1 MSIDPEHLLSALR
14 RARGKG
20 LSLKQLSGQLR
31 LGQSQRHPLRRALAD
46 LMKHG
51 RASYDG
57 HVYREVEG
65 HDRADGDRRTASGET
80 PRPQS
85 RRAPAAMIEGA
96 RMHRD
101 KGPAQGARKPG
112 AEVTGV
118 IHLKAEGYGFVSPL
132 LGDGG
137 REDDLFVPPQ
147 FTRGALDGD
156 VVRARAIRGRDGR
169 LAGEVLEVVERRRQ
183 LALGIYQAKGK
194 AQWVIPHDRNLTGN
208 IAVPRHPRARDGDMV
223 KVRLHREIQGALQG
237 EIISVLGDR
246 GDPRFEILA
255 AAYAEGFSDEFDP
268 ATLIAAQ
275 SVPDHVHPDE
285 ISGRRDLRHLPLVT
299 IDGEDARDFDDAVH
313 VSRTPG
319 GYRLVVAI
327 ADVAHYVR
335 PGGPLDREA
344 LRRATSV
351 YFPGTV
357 LPMLPERLS
366 NGICS
371 LNPDVDRLCTVC
383 DLALDKSG
391 TPLQADIY
399 EAVMRS
405 HARLTYTR
413 VAEALA
419 GDADPQLRPLLDDLK
434 AAHEL
439 SKKLTRRRQLRG
451 SIDFDL
457 PEAKIV
463 LDEQGRVAEIAR
475 RPRNDAH
482 RLVEEFMLA
491 ANEAVARF
499 FQVRGLPTVYRIHD
513 QPDREKLDAFAA
525 LARSHGFDLPAGEEL
540 TPRVLNDFLKAVEGK
555 PAQKALNSL
564 LLRAMMQ
571 AQYSPDNIGHY
582 GLAAPTYLHFTSPI
596 RRYPDLM
603 VHRLLKEHWVRG
615 GRPLRDPEREEQEAY
630 LAGVSAQCSDRERA
644 AMKAERD
651 VDNFYSALYM
661 QDKVGEKFKAVVSG
675 VADFGLFCE
684 LEEVFVEGLVPAE
697 SLGAGVEL
705 DKEMQR
711 LIVGSSGRSYSIGD
725 EIVVEVI
732 AVDPARR
739 RITLGLAEKGVAPA
753 GQWLT
758 PEDIVPS
765 STSRSKPRRQAP
777 RAVAPSPRRPPRGSP
792 PGRPP
797 RRKGTRDGGR

>member
-1 MSIDPEHLLSALR
+1 
-14 RARGKG
+14 
-20 LSLKQLSGQLR
+20 
-31 LGQSQRHPLRRALAD
+31 
-46 LMKHG
+46 
-51 RASYDG
+51 
-57 HVYREVEG
+57 
-65 HDRADGDRRTASGET
+65 
-80 PRPQS
+80 
-85 RRAPAAMIEGA
+85 
-96 RMHRD
+96 
-101 KGPAQGARKPG
+101 
-112 AEVTGV
+112 
-118 IHLKAEGYGFVSPL
+118 
-132 LGDGG
+132 
-137 REDDLFVPPQ
+137 
-147 FTRGALDGD
+147 
-156 VVRARAIRGRDGR
+156 
-169 LAGEVLEVVERRRQ
+169 
-183 LALGIYQAKGK
+183 
-194 AQWVIPHDRNLTGN
+194 
-208 IAVPRHPRARDGDMV
+208 
-223 KVRLHREIQGALQG
+223 
-237 EIISVLGDR
+237 
-246 GDPRFEILA
+246 
-255 AAYAEGFSDEFDP
+255 
-268 ATLIAAQ
+268 
-275 SVPDHVHPDE
+275 
-285 ISGRRDLRHLPLVT
+285 
-299 IDGEDARDFDDAVH
+299 
-313 VSRTPG
+313 
-319 GYRLVVAI
+319 
-327 ADVAHYVR
+327 
-335 PGGPLDREA
+335 
-344 LRRATSV
+344 
-351 YFPGTV
+351 
-357 LPMLPERLS
+357 
-366 NGICS
+366 
-371 LNPDVDRLCTVC
+371 
-383 DLALDKSG
+383 
-391 TPLQADIY
+391 
-399 EAVMRS
+399 
-405 HARLTYTR
+405 
-413 VAEALA
+413 
-419 GDADPQLRPLLDDLK
+419 
-434 AAHEL
+434 
-439 SKKLTRRRQLRG
+439 
-451 SIDFDL
+451 
-457 PEAKIV
+457 
-463 LDEQGRVAEIAR
+463 
-475 RPRNDAH
+475 
-482 RLVEEFMLA
+482 MLA